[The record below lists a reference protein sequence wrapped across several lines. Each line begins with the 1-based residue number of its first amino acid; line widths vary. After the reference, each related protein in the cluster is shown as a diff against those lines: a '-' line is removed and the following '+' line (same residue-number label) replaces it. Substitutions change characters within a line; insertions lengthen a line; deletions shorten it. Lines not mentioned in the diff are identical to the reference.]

1 MLETLRGAFRIPD
14 LRRRILFTLA
24 MLLVFRLGAH
34 VPVPGVD
41 RAQISNLISSG
52 SLFGFIDLISG
63 GALKNF
69 SVFAMGIM
77 PYINA
82 SIILQLLTV
91 VFPALEKLA
100 KEGEEGRRK
109 MTQYTR
115 YATVGLAL
123 IQAFGTS
130 LGLRSFFLN
139 QSIWAIILVSLTLTS
154 GTIFLMWLGEMI
166 TDRGIGNGISLLIF
180 FGIVARYPGYLG
192 DAYKLLTAGTLSILT
207 FLLVAVLA
215 IAVIAF
221 VVLITEGE
229 RRLPV
234 QYAKR
239 VVGRK
244 VYGGQS
250 THLPIKINQ
259 AGVMPIIFAASILAV
274 PATLAQFNPTAK
286 WAVAVNHYLGFSS
299 LFYLFAYP
307 LLILGFTYF
316 YTAITY
322 NPVEISDNIKKYG
335 GFVPGFRP
343 GRPTADYLTRVITRL
358 TLPGAVFL
366 ALIAMMPY
374 LIAYVTKVSSFQFG
388 GTSLLIVVG
397 VALETMKQ
405 IEAHMMM
412 RHYQGFM
419 K

>member
-14 LRRRILFTLA
+14 LRRRILFTLG
-24 MLLVFRLGAH
+24 MLIVFRLGAH
-34 VPVPGVD
+34 VPVPGVN
-41 RAQISNLISSG
+41 RVEIAKLISSG
-52 SLFGFIDLISG
+52 TLFGFIDLISG

-69 SVFAMGIM
+69 TVFAMGIM

-82 SIILQLLTV
+82 SIILQLLTI

-109 MTQYTR
+109 ITQYTR
-115 YATVGLAL
+115 YGTVVLALVQALGTSVGL
-123 IQAFGTS
+123 QAYIY
-130 LGLRSFFLN
+130 N
-139 QSIWAIILVSLTLTS
+139 YSIWSVLLIALTLTA
-154 GTIFLMWLGEMI
+154 GTIFLMWLGEAI
-166 TDRGIGNGISLLIF
+166 TDKGIGNGISLLIF

-192 DAYKLLTAGTLSILT
+192 EAYKYLTAGTLS
-207 FLLVAVLA
+207 FLVFLVVAMIA
-215 IAVIAF
+215 IAVVAM

-250 THLPIKINQ
+250 THLPIKVNQ
-259 AGVMPIIFAASILAV
+259 AGVMPIIFAASILAM
-274 PATLAQFNPTAK
+274 PATIAQFNPNSG
-286 WAVAVNHYLGFSS
+286 WAQFLNRYFGFSS

-307 LLILGFTYF
+307 LLILFFTYF

-322 NPVEISDNIKKYG
+322 NPQEISDNIKKYG

-343 GRPTADYLTRVITRL
+343 GRPTTEYLTRVITRL

-366 ALIAMMPY
+366 AFIAMLPY
-374 LIAYVTKVSSFQFG
+374 LIAYISKVPSFQFG